1 MRSMV
6 HPTNGIADSKIR
18 SMRAARRSGS
28 DTNTSLSSLMR
39 SGDSVSSLSSMESL
53 SSSKTRDKS
62 RSRDVLNIPQPPSSY
77 SWRRN
82 FDNLLKEDSVSEV
95 GLAGKAVSASV
106 REKEKPSS
114 RRLSNIVENFNQQSP
129 SLSILQIKLAGE
141 SRLTGKTQA
150 EPEPSRKS
158 AGSWK
163 DVEKSTCD
171 VDVQEKRE
179 MFEGKQEEDH
189 RPRLR
194 KLKRQESLETKPRSS
209 RESWAQIREKHCPI
223 TAELVN
229 TDRGPGLRSAILG
242 LGEQKISF
250 KNLKFTKQP
259 AVVEAREESVA
270 CSKEFEDTATEI
282 LYQMRKQRRTL
293 QMEYVAKVSIPT
305 APTKKVTRGESWI
318 DTELDLFSY

>member
-18 SMRAARRSGS
+18 SRRAAGRTGS
-28 DTNTSLSSLMR
+28 ETKTSSLTSLMR

-62 RSRDVLNIPQPPSSY
+62 RSRDILDIPQPQSSY

-82 FDNLLKEDSVSEV
+82 FNNLLQEESGSE
-95 GLAGKAVSASV
+95 GGKAVAV
-106 REKEKPSS
+106 TVKDRPS
-114 RRLSNIVENFNQQSP
+114 RRLSNIVENFNQQSHQSP
-129 SLSILQIKLAGE
+129 SLSIIQIKLAGE
-141 SRLTGKTQA
+141 SRLTGKAQPELA
-150 EPEPSRKS
+150 SIPEPTRKS
-158 AGSWK
+158 AASSK
-163 DVEKSTCD
+163 DVEKSTYD

-179 MFEGKQEEDH
+179 IFEGKQDEDH

-194 KLKRQESLETKPRSS
+194 KLKRQESVETKHRSS
-209 RESWAQIREKHCPI
+209 RENWAQIRDKHCPI
-223 TAELVN
+223 TAGMVN
-229 TDRGPGLRSAILG
+229 QDRGSSLRSSILG
-242 LGEQKISF
+242 LGEPKISF

-259 AVVEAREESVA
+259 AVMEAREESVA

-282 LYQMRKQRRTL
+282 LYQMRKQRRTM

-305 APTKKVTRGESWI
+305 APTKKVTTGEI
-318 DTELDLFSY
+318 LLLPC

>member
-18 SMRAARRSGS
+18 SMRAARRTGS

-53 SSSKTRDKS
+53 SSTKTRDKS
-62 RSRDVLNIPQPPSSY
+62 RSRDVLVIPQPQSSY

-82 FDNLLKEDSVSEV
+82 FNNRLKEDSGSEGGKGVS
-95 GLAGKAVSASV
+95 GVSGV
-106 REKEKPSS
+106 KDKPSS
-114 RRLSNIVENFNQQSP
+114 RLSNIVENFNQQSP

-150 EPEPSRKS
+150 DLPSIPEPGRKS
-158 AGSWK
+158 AANTK
-163 DVEKSTCD
+163 DVEKSTYD

-179 MFEGKQEEDH
+179 IFEGKQEEDH

-194 KLKRQESLETKPRSS
+194 KLKRQESLETKTRSS
-209 RESWAQIREKHCPI
+209 RENWAQIREKHCPI
-223 TAELVN
+223 TAGMVN
-229 TDRGPGLRSAILG
+229 TDRGTSLRSSILG

-305 APTKKVTRGESWI
+305 APTKKVTTGES
-318 DTELDLFSY
+318 

>member
-1 MRSMV
+1 MV
-6 HPTNGIADSKIR
+6 HPTNGVADSKIR
-18 SMRAARRSGS
+18 SMRAARRTGS

-53 SSSKTRDKS
+53 SSTKTRDKS
-62 RSRDVLNIPQPPSSY
+62 RSRDILDIPQPQSSY

-82 FDNLLKEDSVSEV
+82 FNSRLKEDSGSDGGGVRGVSGV
-95 GLAGKAVSASV
+95 KD
-106 REKEKPSS
+106 KPSS
-114 RRLSNIVENFNQQSP
+114 RLSNIVENFNQQSP

-150 EPEPSRKS
+150 DLPTIPEPSRKS
-158 AGSWK
+158 AANTK
-163 DVEKSTCD
+163 DVEKSTYD

-179 MFEGKQEEDH
+179 IFEGKQDEDH

-194 KLKRQESLETKPRSS
+194 KLKRQESTETKHRSS
-209 RESWAQIREKHCPI
+209 RENWAQIREKHCPI
-223 TAELVN
+223 TAGMVN
-229 TDRGPGLRSAILG
+229 TDRGPSLRSSILG

-250 KNLKFTKQP
+250 RNLKFTKQP
-259 AVVEAREESVA
+259 AVTEAREESVA

-282 LYQMRKQRRTL
+282 LYQMRKQRRTM

-305 APTKKVTRGESWI
+305 APTKKVTTGER
-318 DTELDLFSY
+318 